1 MLISWLIICISQGLR
16 PQRFLPRSNLQREKT
31 TMGDNNDEIDRDDVA
46 VAQPVAADKN
56 ELIMQLMQQ
65 IAEMRV
71 EMQRMQDGSN
81 PVSSFNP
88 PRDGRPPLHFPPP
101 SKE

>member
-1 MLISWLIICISQGLR
+1 
-16 PQRFLPRSNLQREKT
+16 
-31 TMGDNNDEIDRDDVA
+31 MGDNNDEIDMNDVV
-46 VAQPVAADKN
+46 VAQPAATDKN

-65 IAEMRV
+65 IAEIRV

-88 PRDGRPPLHFPPP
+88 PRDGRPPFHFPP
-101 SKE
+101 SSTEQVQNFSL